1 MVKLREL
8 LPKLFSKDSTELV
21 KTGAESTK
29 AVFDLAK
36 AIKENKPTL
45 AELQPYLG
53 QISSLLDVLNSPWG
67 QVIKEAIP
75 FASLAMTLLSL
86 GCEQL
91 KQDPTL
97 EECVVLV
104 TQAAYLASWQAE
116 LKLNYNLFS
125 GKDLTKESKQID
137 RKLQKLGDI
146 EIDRDAATKLI
157 TALPSSDLV
166 KQFNQILIDRLVESG
181 VDSEVA
187 SRFADRV
194 AWNAPRYVNQM
205 VAEHAE
211 KIEVLAKFY
220 SNGGKKVL
228 AHYASIDEY
237 LRDWIQPLPSEQ
249 VFDEKDL
256 QLREIYVPLEIQP
269 LAPSGEETLN
279 PPQPIEVWA
288 IEKLIDPESEEIEKS
303 NEKAPSKIL
312 FIQGEAGRG
321 KSVFCRMFADL
332 VRQKLAFTPILIR
345 LREIRVLGDT
355 FEETL
360 EKELTNIPFTK
371 DSYWLTNK
379 NQRFLFLLDG
389 FDELIL
395 QGAKGGLKEFLGQV
409 EKFQSDSHHRIIIT
423 GRPLAMQGIEKSA
436 FRNKCLERV
445 KLLPMSNDIRDTWLR
460 KWATKFGELEIKEFV
475 DFLDACG
482 ADIKDGLA
490 REPLL
495 LYVLVRI
502 HREGAVRYTDLIG
515 KSGMAAKVKV
525 YDKAI
530 EWVLTKQREDLNQ
543 KLFDFE
549 LEIDE
554 LRQLLTE
561 VAVCVVQSGNEI
573 AKVNTI
579 EYRLTKDPNNN
590 LKELFDKIRGTAT
603 NEGKALNNLLT
614 TFYIQPAQG
623 DRDGAVEFSHKSFG
637 EFLFAERIK
646 EAIIDWSSVSKDH
659 RGKEKTIQQSD
670 LEWQIYDLLGSGC
683 LTPDIVDYL
692 REMLATSKDWQPLR
706 LFERLNQFWE
716 EWCDG
721 EFIDRTEDNLP
732 QKKMKILK
740 EQISDRETQLGIR
753 QVDVYTGLNIL
764 ILLLELHRY
773 AQDKD
778 ELKDSIIFYPSGESP
793 AGKYTTRLLKI
804 IQYNESI
811 EIGSTFNQNLKFFFS
826 YSDISGVNLIGAIL
840 RGADFQYANLSHSDL
855 SYSDISSTNLK
866 GANLQYANLKGANLQ
881 YANLKGANLQ
891 CANLKGANLQCAN
904 LKGANLQY
912 AHLSNNLAGANL
924 IGVSL
929 MGIDLHGANLAGANL
944 AGANL
949 MCANLMGANLVGADV
964 RGANL
969 GGANFRGANFRGA
982 NLANTDLRDTN
993 LIGANLNNANLNN
1006 ANLRGAN
1013 LIGSDF
1019 ICADLSGAD
1028 LSGASISNTDFSG
1041 ANISSVKWDKSNNGE
1056 NGLELGVEINHLE
1069 ELKRYIGLV

>member
-36 AIKENKPTL
+36 VIKDNKPSL

-67 QVIKEAIP
+67 QVLKEGIP

-91 KQDPTL
+91 QQDPSL

-116 LKLNYNLFS
+116 LAQNPDLLR

-137 RKLQKLGDI
+137 RNFKKLADI
-146 EIDRDAATKLI
+146 EIEGDAAIKLI
-157 TALPSSDLV
+157 IALPSSDLV
-166 KQFNQILIDRLVESG
+166 KRFNSILVDRLLESG
-181 VDSEVA
+181 VDSTVA

-194 AWNAPRYVNQM
+194 AWNAPRFVNQM

-211 KIEVLAKFY
+211 KIKVLAEVY
-220 SNGGKKVL
+220 RNGGKEVL
-228 AHYASIDEY
+228 AHYASIDDY
-237 LRDWIQPLPSEQ
+237 LRDRIEPLPSEQ
-249 VFDEKDL
+249 VFDEIDL
-256 QLREIYVPLEIQP
+256 QLREIYVPLEIQ
-269 LAPSGEETLN
+269 LLETSGEDTSKLPE
-279 PPQPIEVWA
+279 PIEAWA
-288 IEKLIDPESEEIEKS
+288 IDKLLDSES
-303 NEKAPSKIL
+303 KAIL

-332 VRQKLAFTPILIR
+332 VRRKLAFTPILIR

-379 NQRFLFLLDG
+379 NQRFIFLLDG

-409 EKFQSDSHHRIIIT
+409 EKFQSDSHHRILIT

-445 KLLPMSNDIRDTWLR
+445 KLLPMSNEIRNDWLR
-460 KWATKFGELEIKEFV
+460 KWSAKVGEVELKAFVEF
-475 DFLDACG
+475 LKACP
-482 ADIKDGLA
+482 ADIEDKLA

-495 LYVLVRI
+495 LYMLGRI
-502 HREGAVRYTDLIG
+502 HRDGEITAAELSGT
-515 KSGMAAKVKV
+515 SGMAAKVKV

-530 EWVLTKQREDLNQ
+530 EWVLEKQRKDLNQ
-543 KLFDFE
+543 KVFNFKLD
-549 LEIDE
+549 IDE

-561 VAVCVVQSGNEI
+561 VAVCVIQSGNEI
-573 AKVNTI
+573 SKVNAI

-590 LKELFDKIRGTAT
+590 LKELFNKISGTAT
-603 NEGKALNNLLT
+603 NEEKALNNLLT

-623 DRDGAVEFSHKSFG
+623 DRDGAVEFAHKSFG

-646 EAIIDWSSVSKDH
+646 EAICDWSSKVTIKNK
-659 RGKEKTIQQSD
+659 KEDQIKQND
-670 LEWQIYDLLGSGC
+670 LEWQIYDLFGSGC

-692 REMLATSKDWQPLR
+692 REMLNISTEWQPLR

-716 EWCDG
+716 EWCEG

-740 EQISDRETQLGIR
+740 EQMPEREIKLGIR
-753 QVDVYTGLNIL
+753 QVDIYTGLNIL

-773 AQDKD
+773 AQGRD
-778 ELKDSIIFYPSGESP
+778 ELKDSIVFYPSGNSMFNP
-793 AGKYTTRLLKI
+793 PTTYTSRLMKVI
-804 IQYNESI
+804 NYSESI
-811 EIGSTFNQNLKFFFS
+811 GVGTFHEMLQFFLYDVDLRYAFLGGSYLS
-826 YSDISGVNLIGAIL
+826 HVNL
-840 RGADFQYANLSHSDL
+840 N
-855 SYSDISSTNLK
+855 
-866 GANLQYANLKGANLQ
+866 
-881 YANLKGANLQ
+881 
-891 CANLKGANLQCAN
+891 
-904 LKGANLQY
+904 
-912 AHLSNNLAGANL
+912 
-924 IGVSL
+924 
-929 MGIDLHGANLAGANL
+929 
-944 AGANL
+944 
-949 MCANLMGANLVGADV
+949 
-964 RGANL
+964 
-969 GGANFRGANFRGA
+969 
-982 NLANTDLRDTN
+982 
-993 LIGANLNNANLNN
+993 
-1006 ANLRGAN
+1006 
-1013 LIGSDF
+1013 
-1019 ICADLSGAD
+1019 GAD
-1028 LSGASISNTDFSG
+1028 LSRADLSYTDLSGTDLNYAKLIKTNLRYSNLSCSYLNNADFSNADLNNADFKNADLIETNFNG
-1041 ANISSVKWDKSNNGE
+1041 ANLHGADFSDAVLSGVKWDTYTDWTSVK
-1056 NGLELGVEINHLE
+1056 GLGTAIDVPVKLKQQLGL
-1069 ELKRYIGLV
+1069 Y

>member
-45 AELQPYLG
+45 TELQPYLG

-67 QVIKEAIP
+67 QVIKEGIP

-91 KQDPTL
+91 KSDPTL

-116 LKLNYNLFS
+116 LKLNPDLLR

-166 KQFNQILIDRLVESG
+166 KQFNQILVDRLVESG
-181 VDSEVA
+181 VDSAVA
-187 SRFADRV
+187 NRFADRV

-211 KIEVLAKFY
+211 KIKVLAEVY
-220 SNGGKKVL
+220 RNGGKEVL

-237 LRDWIQPLPSEQ
+237 LRDRIQPLPFEQ
-249 VFDEKDL
+249 VFDETDL
-256 QLREIYVPLEIQP
+256 QLRDIYVPLEIQ
-269 LAPSGEETLN
+269 LLEISGEETSAS
-279 PPQPIEVWA
+279 PEPIEAWA
-288 IEKLIDPESEEIEKS
+288 IEKLLDFES
-303 NEKAPSKIL
+303 KAII

-332 VRQKLAFTPILIR
+332 VRRELAFTPILIR
-345 LREIRVLGDT
+345 LREILTLGDT
-355 FEETL
+355 LTETL
-360 EKELTNIPFTK
+360 QQHLENFDFSK
-371 DSYWLTNK
+371 DKSWLTNK

-395 QGAKGGLKEFLGQV
+395 QGRSTGGLKEFIEQV
-409 EKFQSDSHHRIIIT
+409 EKFQNTSHHRILIT

-445 KLLPMSNDIRDTWLR
+445 KLLPMSDEIQDNWLR
-460 KWATKFGELEIKEFV
+460 KWDAKFGFLELKA
-475 DFLDACG
+475 FLKFLRACP
-482 ADIKDGLA
+482 ADIEDKLA

-495 LYVLVRI
+495 LYMLARI
-502 HREGAVRYTDLIG
+502 HRDGEITTAELSGT
-515 KSGMAAKVKV
+515 SGMAAKVKV
-525 YDKAI
+525 YNKTI
-530 EWVLTKQREDLNQ
+530 EWVLAKQREDLNQ
-543 KLFDFE
+543 KIFDFE

-561 VAVCVVQSGNEI
+561 VAVCVIQSGNEI
-573 AKVNTI
+573 SKVNAI

-590 LKELFDKIRGTAT
+590 LKELFDKIRGTAIG
-603 NEGKALNNLLT
+603 EEKALNNLLT

-623 DRDGAVEFSHKSFG
+623 DRDGAVEFAHKSFG

-646 EAIIDWSSVSKDH
+646 EAICDWSSKV
-659 RGKEKTIQQSD
+659 TIKNKQEDQIKQND

-692 REMLATSKDWQPLR
+692 REMLAASNDWQPLR

-716 EWCDG
+716 EWCEG

-740 EQISDRETQLGIR
+740 EQMPERETKLGIR
-753 QVDVYTGLNIL
+753 QVDVYTGLNVL

-773 AQDKD
+773 AQSRD
-778 ELKDSIIFYPSGESP
+778 EWKGRIIFYPSGQPEPDIRKGQLMRVIYYSRSVV
-793 AGKYTTRLLKI
+793 YLL
-804 IQYNESI
+804 
-811 EIGSTFNQNLKFFFS
+811 FNDILYFFS
-826 YSDISGVNLIGAIL
+826 YADLSHVNLQHVNLRGANFNNTNLKECNLSYADLYHANFDNADLSNVDLFNSNLIGASIIK
-840 RGADFQYANLSHSDL
+840 AKLSHV
-855 SYSDISSTNLK
+855 NLK
-866 GANLQYANLKGANLQ
+866 GANISCANLSDTDISHSSLTGANLQ
-881 YANLKGANLQ
+881 GTNLCGTNLFSVD
-891 CANLKGANLQCAN
+891 
-904 LKGANLQY
+904 
-912 AHLSNNLAGANL
+912 LS
-924 IGVSL
+924 
-929 MGIDLHGANLAGANL
+929 
-944 AGANL
+944 
-949 MCANLMGANLVGADV
+949 
-964 RGANL
+964 R
-969 GGANFRGANFRGA
+969 
-982 NLANTDLRDTN
+982 TDLSGVIWNLDTN
-993 LIGANLNNANLNN
+993 LE
-1006 ANLRGAN
+1006 
-1013 LIGSDF
+1013 LIR
-1019 ICADLSGAD
+1019 
-1028 LSGASISNTDFSG
+1028 
-1041 ANISSVKWDKSNNGE
+1041 
-1056 NGLELGVEINHLE
+1056 GLETAINIPP
-1069 ELKRYIGLV
+1069 ELKQHLGLD

>member
-36 AIKENKPTL
+36 AIKESKPTL
-45 AELQPYLG
+45 TELQPYLG

-91 KQDPTL
+91 KPDPSL

-116 LKLNYNLFS
+116 LKLNPNLLE
-125 GKDLTKESKQID
+125 GKDLTQASEQID

-166 KQFNQILIDRLVESG
+166 KQFNQILVDRLVESG
-181 VDSEVA
+181 VDSAVA

-194 AWNAPRYVNQM
+194 AWNAPRYVNEM

-220 SNGGKKVL
+220 SNGGKEVL

-237 LRDWIQPLPSEQ
+237 LRDRIEPLPSEQ
-249 VFDEKDL
+249 VFDETDL
-256 QLREIYVPLEIQP
+256 QLWEIYVPLEIKP
-269 LAPSGEETLN
+269 LLPSGEETLN
-279 PPQPIEVWA
+279 PPQPIKVWA

-332 VRQKLAFTPILIR
+332 VRRELAFTPILIR
-345 LREIRVLGDT
+345 LREILTLGDT
-355 FEETL
+355 FTETL
-360 EKELTNIPFTK
+360 QQHLENFDFSK
-371 DSYWLTNK
+371 DKSWLTNK

-395 QGAKGGLKEFLGQV
+395 QGRSTGGLKEFIEQV
-409 EKFQSDSHHRIIIT
+409 EKFQSTSHHRILIT

-445 KLLPMSNDIRDTWLR
+445 KLLPMNDEIRNYWLIAWRIKFGEVELTSFIEFLNACPTDIRD
-460 KWATKFGELEIKEFV
+460 E
-475 DFLDACG
+475 
-482 ADIKDGLA
+482 LA
-490 REPLL
+490 RDPLL
-495 LYVLVRI
+495 LYMLGRI
-502 HREGAVRYTDLIG
+502 HRDGEIKASELSGT
-515 KSGMAAKVKV
+515 SGMAAKVKV
-525 YDKAI
+525 YNKTI
-530 EWVLTKQREDLNQ
+530 EWVLKKQRKDLNQ
-543 KLFDFE
+543 KIFDFQ
-549 LEIDE
+549 LKTNE

-573 AKVNTI
+573 AKVNAI
-579 EYRLTKDPNNN
+579 EYRLTRDLNNN

-603 NEGKALNNLLT
+603 DEEKALNNLLT
-614 TFYIQPAQG
+614 TFYIQPAQV
-623 DRDGAVEFSHKSFG
+623 DRDGAVEFAHKSFG

-646 EAIIDWSSVSKDH
+646 EAICDWSSVM
-659 RGKEKTIQQSD
+659 KTRKGEEDQIKQND

-692 REMLATSKDWQPLR
+692 QEMLSTSSEWQPLR

-721 EFIDRTEDNLP
+721 EFIDKEPSENLP

-740 EQISDRETQLGIR
+740 EQMPDRETMLGIR

-773 AQDKD
+773 AQSSD
-778 ELKDSIIFYPSGESP
+778 ELKDSIFFYLSGKSQLDK
-793 AGKYTTRLLKI
+793 ATSRLVNVI
-804 IQYNESI
+804 HYSDSI
-811 EIGSTFNQNLKFFFS
+811 KIGSFSQNLRFF
-826 YSDISGVNLIGAIL
+826 L
-840 RGADFQYANLSHSDL
+840 RGANLSNADLHSTNLSNADLKGADL
-855 SYSDISSTNLK
+855 SNADLKGTNLK
-866 GANLQYANLKGANLQ
+866 GANL
-881 YANLKGANLQ
+881 
-891 CANLKGANLQCAN
+891 
-904 LKGANLQY
+904 
-912 AHLSNNLAGANL
+912 
-924 IGVSL
+924 
-929 MGIDLHGANLAGANL
+929 
-944 AGANL
+944 
-949 MCANLMGANLVGADV
+949 
-964 RGANL
+964 RG
-969 GGANFRGANFRGA
+969 
-982 NLANTDLRDTN
+982 
-993 LIGANLNNANLNN
+993 

-1013 LIGSDF
+1013 LRGANLCDTDLSFTNLCDTNLKGANLCNADLHSTNLSNADLQGADLQGADLQGANLSNTSLIL
-1019 ICADLSGAD
+1019 ADLSRTNLIGTN
-1028 LSGASISNTDFSG
+1028 LVGTYFIGTNLIG
-1041 ANISSVKWDKSNNGE
+1041 VKWTASANWRE
-1056 NGLELGVEINHLE
+1056 VYGLATAIDVPK
-1069 ELKRYIGLV
+1069 ELKQYLGLN